1 MPSSI
6 SRGLLL
12 LAGLCCLIPSFLAE
26 DAQETDPSKH
36 NEGLPACHKIAPS
49 LADFAFNLYRELAHQ
64 SNSTNI
70 FFSPVSVATAFAMLS
85 LGTKGSTHTQLLE
98 GLSFNLTQTTE
109 PEIHEGFQHLLH
121 TLNKPSNELQ
131 LTAGNGLFVDSSLKL
146 VEKFLE
152 DVKNLYRSEA
162 FSVNFGDSEEA
173 KKTINNFVE
182 KGTQGKI
189 VDLVKEL
196 NKDTVLALVNYIS
209 FKGKWVKPFDA
220 KHTEE
225 ADFHVDES
233 TTVKVPMMNRLG
245 MFDVHHCST
254 LASWVLLMDYV
265 GNATAIF
272 LLPDDGQMQHLER
285 TLTKDLLSKFLD
297 NRHSRSAKLKFP
309 KLSISGTYDLKT
321 VLSPLGITQVFTD
334 GADLSGVTE
343 DAPLKVNKAVHKA
356 VLTLDEKGTEAA
368 GATFMEAIPL
378 SVPPDVTFDHP
389 FLAVI
394 YDRNTKSPLFVGK
407 VVNPTQ

>member
-1 MPSSI
+1 MPSST

-49 LADFAFNLYRELAHQ
+49 LADFAFTLYRELAHQ
-64 SNSTNI
+64 FNSTNI

-109 PEIHEGFQHLLH
+109 PEIHEGFQHLLR

-152 DVKNLYRSEA
+152 DVKNLYHSEA
-162 FSVNFGDSEEA
+162 FSVDFGDSEEA

-209 FKGKWVKPFDA
+209 FKGKWVKPFDV

-233 TTVKVPMMNRLG
+233 TTVKVPMMSRGRLLFLPG
-245 MFDVHHCST
+245 EAGFLVSDPSGRMVKSSLQRILNSHCFAREKEGDKPSAAPPT
-254 LASWVLLMDYV
+254 S
-265 GNATAIF
+265 
-272 LLPDDGQMQHLER
+272 R
-285 TLTKDLLSKFLD
+285 TMPLLSL
-297 NRHSRSAKLKFP
+297 RSRGGR
-309 KLSISGTYDLKT
+309 SGESSRTALHCC
-321 VLSPLGITQVFTD
+321 G
-334 GADLSGVTE
+334 
-343 DAPLKVNKAVHKA
+343 
-356 VLTLDEKGTEAA
+356 
-368 GATFMEAIPL
+368 
-378 SVPPDVTFDHP
+378 HP
-389 FLAVI
+389 GPGP
-394 YDRNTKSPLFVGK
+394 RWCS
-407 VVNPTQ
+407 